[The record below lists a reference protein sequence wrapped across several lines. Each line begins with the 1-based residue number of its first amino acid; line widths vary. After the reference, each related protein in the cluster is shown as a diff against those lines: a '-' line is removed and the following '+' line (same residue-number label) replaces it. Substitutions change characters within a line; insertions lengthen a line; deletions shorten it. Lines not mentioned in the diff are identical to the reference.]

1 MGLSRRGT
9 SREDP
14 PIWPGFV
21 DAMTSLL
28 MVLIFVL
35 TIFMIVQF
43 VLRET
48 ITTQDTQLGQLNT
61 QIQNLADALG
71 LEKRKNSELSNTLTA
86 AQRKADEQTTMIA
99 TLSSQLA
106 AKSSDLTAAKAKI
119 TDFEARVAGLLA
131 DKASAQKANDQ
142 LAAKL
147 NDVQAQRDA
156 LNLAVAKA
164 RKEIDA
170 QAEAARLAAAR
181 AEAMQALVA
190 SLKKQTA
197 TKDTNLAALAAE
209 LSDQKDKSQAQAGQV
224 AKLQSDLTEAQ
235 KQKLAQD
242 AAAQALQAK
251 LKDAKDQLS
260 AAEKQRLAD
269 AAAAKLLR
277 DKLKNSQDELTAM
290 TLELEAQR
298 KKAEDTLTL
307 LAGAQ
312 AASKDLNAKLAAA
325 LAAQDQAQHKTQAL
339 DQKLATAQA
348 SNKDLTAKLSAAL
361 AAKLA
366 AQQQG
371 KTQLTE
377 AQQKAVLLAAANKAL
392 SDEKAKSAGAL
403 RKVALLNEQI
413 AALRTQLS
421 NLQGVLDAS
430 AVKDAKNKVQI
441 QTLGS
446 QLNAALARVAVEE
459 KQRLALEEAA
469 RKAAEAKAQ
478 NLEQYR
484 SQFFGKLRQVL
495 KGQPGVRIVGDRF
508 VFSSEVLFEPASA
521 TLSPE
526 GKQQIAGVTRTL
538 QTIAAEIPT
547 NIHWILE
554 VDGFTDSTP
563 LSGTGQY
570 RDNWELSQARALSV
584 VHYMIDDLGFPPQ
597 HLAAAGFGQ
606 YQPVAKGDTPD
617 ARAQNRR
624 IELKLTQM

>member
-48 ITTQDTQLGQLNT
+48 ITTQDTQMGQLNA

-71 LEKRKNSELSNTLTA
+71 LEKRKNTDLSDTLSA
-86 AQRKADEQTTMIA
+86 AQQKADEQTSLIA
-99 TLSSQLA
+99 TLNSQLA
-106 AKSSDLTAAKAKI
+106 AKSSDLSAAKLKI

-142 LAAKL
+142 LTAKL
-147 NDVQAQRDA
+147 DDVQAQRAA
-156 LNLAVAKA
+156 LQLAVAKA
-164 RKEIDA
+164 RKEVDA

-190 SLKKQTA
+190 SLQKQTA
-197 TKDTNLAALAAE
+197 AKDTNLVALAAE
-209 LSDQKDKSQAQAGQV
+209 LSDQKDKTQAQAAQV
-224 AKLQSDLTEAQ
+224 TKLQSDLTEAQ
-235 KQKLAQD
+235 KAKLAEA

-251 LKDAKDQLS
+251 LKGAQDQLS
-260 AAEKQRLAD
+260 AAETRRLAD
-269 AAAAKLLR
+269 AAATKLLR

-298 KKAEDTLTL
+298 KKAENTLTL
-307 LAGAQ
+307 LAAAQ
-312 AASKDLNAKLAAA
+312 AAGKDLNAKLAAA
-325 LAAQDQAQHKTQAL
+325 VLARDQAQQKVQ
-339 DQKLATAQA
+339 DQ
-348 SNKDLTAKLSAAL
+348 TAKLSAAL

-366 AQQQG
+366 AQQ
-371 KTQLTE
+371 KTQTQMTE

-392 SDEKAKSAGAL
+392 SGEKAKSAAAL
-403 RKVALLNEQI
+403 RKMALLNAQI
-413 AALRTQLS
+413 SALRTQLS
-421 NLQGVLDAS
+421 NLQGVLDVS
-430 AVKDAKNKVQI
+430 AAKDAKNKVQI

-478 NLEQYR
+478 NLESYR

-526 GKQQIAGVTRTL
+526 GRKQIAGVTRTL
-538 QTIAAEIPT
+538 QTIAAEIPPS
-547 NIHWILE
+547 IDWILE
-554 VDGFTDSTP
+554 VDGFTDATP

-570 RDNWELSQARALSV
+570 KDNWELSQARALSV
-584 VHYMIDDLGFPPQ
+584 VHYMIDQLGFPPKR
-597 HLAAAGFGQ
+597 LAAAGFGQ
-606 YQPVAKGDTPD
+606 YQPVTTGDTPE